1 MMKLVMKSLD
11 RLLNK
16 ILNFTDNV
24 LRDFINIYGY
34 IKMEYPNIK
43 LPSLLLLGIVPN
55 ATVVE
60 EKMCTW

>member
-1 MMKLVMKSLD
+1 MMRLVMKSLD

-16 ILNFTDNV
+16 ILNFIDNV

-34 IKMEYPNIK
+34 IKMKYPNIK
-43 LPSLLLLGIVPN
+43 LLSLLLLGIVPN
-55 ATVVE
+55 ATVVK